1 MGPGRLPGVGEL
13 NYSKGRSN
21 YRTGSVAPK
30 KSRRLNG
37 PLTRMFHATGCW
49 LAGVA

>member
-13 NYSKGRSN
+13 HYSKGRSN
-21 YRTGSVAPK
+21 YGTGSVAPK

-37 PLTRMFHATGCW
+37 PLTRMFHSTGCW

>member
-13 NYSKGRSN
+13 NYSKSVESPHRF
-21 YRTGSVAPK
+21 GSAEEKSTPK
-30 KSRRLNG
+30 RAAN
-37 PLTRMFHATGCW
+37 PDVHATGCW